1 MQKSSQ
7 CQCCQMVYFHTENP
21 NLGIFWRDLEWKTNV
36 YFMAVW
42 YVYVFYINVYFEK
55 SIFLFLCGVSPFGM
69 SMYMKFGIHSLWSF
83 GTVFPF
89 WYVLPRKPGNPWHRI
104 VLSCVE
110 IEIDTQY
117 ILIQSVSIL
126 NIKP

>member
-1 MQKSSQ
+1 M
-7 CQCCQMVYFHTENP
+7 Y
-21 NLGIFWRDLEWKTNV
+21 II
-36 YFMAVW
+36 AIW
-42 YVYVFYINVYFEK
+42 Y
-55 SIFLFLCGVSPFGM
+55 
-69 SMYMKFGIHSLWSF
+69 SLWSF

-117 ILIQSVSIL
+117 ILIQSVSIQ